1 MQSMDRTTAAEL
13 TAHLER
19 LITTERIARVREVLE
34 NRTRYVCLVLEDIYK
49 SQNASATLRTC
60 DALGI
65 QDVHIIENHSPF
77 SLDSK
82 VSLGSCQWT
91 TLKRYRESGAHNT
104 QACYAALRAQGYR
117 IIATAPGAGSLRL
130 ENIAPESKCAFVFG
144 NEEQGLSAG
153 AIDGADACVSL
164 PMYGFTQSYNI
175 SVSVGIVLMHMIGC
189 LRTSGVEWQL
199 TDEEKDALTLE
210 WYRTMVRSDD
220 IIEKQ
225 FLMSMNCSG
234 TDV

>member
-1 MQSMDRTTAAEL
+1 M

-19 LITTERIARVREVLE
+19 LITPERIARVRDVLD
-34 NRTRYVCLVLEDIYK
+34 NRTRHVVPVLEDIYK

-77 SLDSK
+77 SLDSN

-91 TLKRYRESGAHNT
+91 TLKRYRESGGNNT
-104 QACYAALRAQGYR
+104 QACFAALRARGYR
-117 IIATAPGAGSLRL
+117 IIATAPGPGSQSL
-130 ENIAPESKCAFVFG
+130 EDIGLESKCAFVFG
-144 NEEQGLSAG
+144 NEEQGLSAE

-175 SVSVGIVLMHMIGC
+175 SVSVGIVLMHMTLAVRAAGID
-189 LRTSGVEWQL
+189 WQL
-199 TDEEKDALTLE
+199 TDEEKAALTLE
-210 WYRTMVRSDD
+210 WYRTMVRCDD
-220 IIEKQ
+220 VIEKQ
-225 FLMSMNCSG
+225 FLASMQCSG
-234 TDV
+234 TEA